1 MRAKTIKSV
10 LRKKFQ
16 DFLSSIADEDLRKLV
31 AANSLITG
39 GSIAS
44 MLLGEK
50 PNDFDVYFKT
60 KQCALRVAEYY
71 VDLWKKNPPTRFA
84 NDPKRVVDIFVVE
97 EAERVKVVVKSSG
110 IASESGSDAYAYF
123 EQSDKEGDAGE
134 YVENV
139 VKDAEDAKAKE
150 GKPKYRPVF
159 LTTNA
164 ISLSDDVQ
172 LVIRF
177 YGTADQIHENYDF
190 VHCTCSWDAATGELV
205 LPPAALE
212 ALLAKDLRYK
222 RSKYPLCSIIRTRK
236 FLNRGWKISAGQY
249 VKMAWDL
256 NKLDLSSTAV
266 LEDQMVGVDAAY
278 FLEVIALL
286 KEKGTEKI
294 DEAYLMEIIDRI
306 F

>member
-1 MRAKTIKSV
+1 
-10 LRKKFQ
+10 
-16 DFLSSIADEDLRKLV
+16 
-31 AANSLITG
+31 
-39 GSIAS
+39 
-44 MLLGEK
+44 
-50 PNDFDVYFKT
+50 
-60 KQCALRVAEYY
+60 
-71 VDLWKKNPPTRFA
+71 
-84 NDPKRVVDIFVVE
+84 
-97 EAERVKVVVKSSG
+97 
-110 IASESGSDAYAYF
+110 
-123 EQSDKEGDAGE
+123 
-134 YVENV
+134 
-139 VKDAEDAKAKE
+139 
-150 GKPKYRPVF
+150 
-159 LTTNA
+159 
-164 ISLSDDVQ
+164 VQ